1 KPALGSLATST
12 AAAFSA
18 QMSQMGRINERGSSS
33 SNNNNSEINAQIN
46 GGHLSPRAADVN
58 GSALPVLLL
67 GKSSAKAEK
76 LTFLDD
82 EEEEDEKEVKKRSST
97 SAAEEEGK
105 VGKSFQELGRRLEA
119 EISTLKAAFRS
130 EMTASKK
137 TTTDLLTS
145 FKADLGGQVAELKGK
160 VEGDRADIRF
170 LGERLDQL
178 WTSLKTVERAVEESR
193 SRFEEKER
201 EKKEENQEEILER
214 LLEKALKER
223 KRLDGESDGHFGQK
237 VLEEKLSSAQAEN
250 GRQFSALR
258 ETINAKVAEVKR
270 TSMENSRMAA
280 EELREDLLKELASG
294 QRELR
299 VQFQQQSR
307 EDGKRLRAALSEE
320 MEQRI
325 GEELG
330 RRMKKNAEE
339 EEKRSSGV
347 QVESILE
354 QQLHQME

>member
-1 KPALGSLATST
+1 
-12 AAAFSA
+12 
-18 QMSQMGRINERGSSS
+18 M
-33 SNNNNSEINAQIN
+33 
-46 GGHLSPRAADVN
+46 
-58 GSALPVLLL
+58 
-67 GKSSAKAEK
+67 
-76 LTFLDD
+76 
-82 EEEEDEKEVKKRSST
+82 
-97 SAAEEEGK
+97 
-105 VGKSFQELGRRLEA
+105 
-119 EISTLKAAFRS
+119 
-130 EMTASKK
+130 
-137 TTTDLLTS
+137 
-145 FKADLGGQVAELKGK
+145 AELKGK
-160 VEGDRADIRF
+160 VDGDRADVRF

-193 SRFEEKER
+193 SRFEEKEG

-299 VQFQQQSR
+299 VQV
-307 EDGKRLRAALSEE
+307 
-320 MEQRI
+320 
-325 GEELG
+325 
-330 RRMKKNAEE
+330 
-339 EEKRSSGV
+339 V
-347 QVESILE
+347 QKFLKF
-354 QQLHQME
+354 